1 MNHALVARDVSKA
14 YRGRTVVN
22 TVSLQAARG
31 EITAILGPNG
41 AGKTTFVECC
51 AGLRQPDAGSI
62 TVLGK
67 DRGTRAHAD
76 WLRRHVGV
84 MVQEGGLP
92 QAPTAGAVL
101 NHVAALRGVRG
112 QAVPLA
118 DRLGLTEHLSTSVR
132 RLSGGQ
138 RQRVAVGCALL
149 GQPDL
154 LFLDEPSAGVDPHSR
169 REMWALLEEERARG
183 AAIILT
189 THLMD
194 EAESLADRIVV
205 LQAGRVIANGSVTD
219 LTAGSIVVVTPTV
232 PAQII
237 AECAARVGGQ
247 PGEEGTLLIPTPSVS
262 IISDLTSYL
271 TQTGYGHCQLQVRA
285 RSLENVFLTLT
296 SAKVAPTSVAT
307 EGGLP

>member
-1 MNHALVARDVSKA
+1 MLDAVSM
-14 YRGRTVVN
+14 
-22 TVSLQAARG
+22 QAARG

-67 DRGTRAHAD
+67 DRAARAHAD

-92 QAPTAGAVL
+92 QAPTAQAVL
-101 NHVAALRGVRG
+101 THVAALRGVRG
-112 QAVPLA
+112 QAGELA
-118 DRLGLTEHLSTSVR
+118 ERLGLTEHLLTPVR

-205 LQAGRVIANGSVTD
+205 VQAGRVIANGSIAD
-219 LTAGSIVVVTPTV
+219 LTAGSIVTVTPAV
-232 PAQII
+232 PTPVIT
-237 AECAARVGGQ
+237 ECAARVGGQ
-247 PGEEGTLLIPTPSVS
+247 PGTDGTLLIPSPAVGT
-262 IISDLTSYL
+262 ICDLTAFL
-271 TQTGYGHCQLQVRA
+271 TQAGYGQCQLQVRA

-296 SAKVAPTSVAT
+296 AADATLTPDTSVPSQ
-307 EGGLP
+307 GGLA